1 MIRSF
6 RDMDRLASEKG
17 PKRLV
22 VLAPEDEEFMM
33 AVREIAAKG
42 YTRPVPQTTVYLMLP
57 LCYTSRHAV
66 YLGPRTPVLSGVIYG
81 RNGLR
86 SPSPLRGRG

>member
-22 VLAPEDEEFMM
+22 VLAPEDEE
-33 AVREIAAKG
+33 G
-42 YTRPVPQTTVYLMLP
+42 YTQPILIGDREKME
-57 LCYTSRHAV
+57 AMAE
-66 YLGPRTPVLSGVIYG
+66 GA
-81 RNGLR
+81 LR
-86 SPSPLRGRG
+86 ILRGEETPREYQP

>member
-33 AVREIAAKG
+33 AVKRSAEETPRE
-42 YTRPVPQTTVYLMLP
+42 YQP
-57 LCYTSRHAV
+57 
-66 YLGPRTPVLSGVIYG
+66 
-81 RNGLR
+81 
-86 SPSPLRGRG
+86 